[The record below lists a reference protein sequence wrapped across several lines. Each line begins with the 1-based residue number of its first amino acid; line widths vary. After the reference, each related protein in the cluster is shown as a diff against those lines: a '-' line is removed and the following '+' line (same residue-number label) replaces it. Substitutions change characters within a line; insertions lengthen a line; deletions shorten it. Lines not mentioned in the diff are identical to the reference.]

1 MNLTEIWPRRSNLC
15 LVAYR
20 KGTKKYVSLA
30 HRSPFAAFE
39 AAKGKQGL
47 TDADFTAQD
56 WSVGEIVPIDY
67 EGTKGTARPDPK
79 KAVLQGRV
87 KEIINREDDLIS
99 EGDLLPPT
107 E

>member
-20 KGTKKYVSLA
+20 VGTKKYISLA
-30 HRSPFAAFE
+30 HKAPLVAFE

-47 TDADFTAQD
+47 TDADFNAQD

-67 EGTKGTARPDPK
+67 AGTKNAARPDPK
-79 KAVLQGRV
+79 EEKLQGRV
-87 KEIINREDDLIS
+87 KEIIDREDDL
-99 EGDLLPPT
+99 LPA
-107 E
+107 